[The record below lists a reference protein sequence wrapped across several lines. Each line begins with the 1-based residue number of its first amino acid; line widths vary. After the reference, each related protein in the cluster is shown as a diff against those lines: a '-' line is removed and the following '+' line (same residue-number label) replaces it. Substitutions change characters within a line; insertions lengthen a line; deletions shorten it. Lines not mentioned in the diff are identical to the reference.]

1 MRLFTLICFITIGS
15 TFSQDEL
22 MDLLDD
28 TSQELFPVIATFKA
42 TRVVNMQSVEL
53 PRQKT
58 LEFMV
63 QHRFGSIKNGFYD
76 LFGLDEAVV
85 HYDLKYGISDKIA
98 FGLGRSSWRKT
109 YDFMLKIKLFNQ
121 TQGRGK
127 TIPFSL
133 VVFSNVGV
141 DTYRKVGIT
150 QNKISSK
157 MRYLNQ
163 FILGRK
169 FNSRF
174 SAQVSPSWVHKNLVS
189 TNLDEHDLFSVGL
202 GGRIKL
208 TNRSSI
214 NGDYFFPIGNRP
226 NYYKAGWGLGC
237 DIETGGHVFQLMI
250 TNSRGGYEGSYIEDA
265 TGSFN
270 NKNIFLGFNITRS
283 FTL

>member
-141 DTYRKVGIT
+141 DTYRKDGIT

-157 MRYLNQ
+157 MKYLNQ

-174 SAQVSPSWVHKNLVS
+174 SAQISPSWIHKNLVS
-189 TNLDEHDLFSVGL
+189 TNLDKHDLFSFGL

-214 NGDYFFPIGNRP
+214 NGDYFFPIGSRANH
-226 NYYKAGWGLGC
+226 YKAGWGLGC